1 MAIIRYDRG
10 TSAVPKAPVARVTPA
25 RAPRRGAPAQSPMRP
40 VFQQKPQLPGDTDAG
55 TNDAGGFVI
64 DTPSFGSTGGGGAST
79 AAGVNTSYKVATDK
93 ATAARNK
100 QQAAYIRQILGLKPG
115 ENPAAGAYDQSITDL
130 LGKVDTE
137 ETRQLGDVRSL
148 YGTVGT
154 GGAKGTGLRGDV
166 QTAYGTAS
174 GQVTAGYDALRT
186 WLQNNAPRAYANTPI
201 ATATPVDNAL
211 AAYQRAQGVSSAP
224 VDAQVAAMNVAAGGG
239 ASNYNNLLNVLRA
252 AETSNQQS
260 RLAEEGMSRLATGNA
275 LTAAQTAALANLAT
289 QQATAENAVRGQFG
303 QTRLSAEQSRIQ
315 RRTALED
322 ALRALV
328 GY

>member
-1 MAIIRYDRG
+1 MAIIKYDKGAGVPRG
-10 TSAVPKAPVARVTPA
+10 AGRSVTPARVTPA
-25 RAPRRGAPAQSPMRP
+25 RARPALGP
-40 VFQQKPQLPGDTDAG
+40 KPQLPGDTTAG
-55 TNDAGGFVI
+55 ESDAGGFVI
-64 DTPSFGSTGGGGAST
+64 GTPSFGSTGGGGAAST
-79 AAGVNTSYKVATDK
+79 SASINTRYKAATDK
-93 ATAARNK
+93 AAAARNRR
-100 QQAAYIRQILGLKPG
+100 QAEYIRGLLGLAPG
-115 ENPAAGAYDQSITDL
+115 ATPAAGAYDQSITDL
-130 LGKVDTE
+130 LGKVDAE
-137 ETRQLGDVRSL
+137 EARQLTDVRNL

-154 GGAKGTGLRGDV
+154 GGAAGTGLRGDI
-166 QTAYGTAS
+166 QKAYGTAT

-186 WLQNNAPRAYANTPI
+186 WLQNNAPRAYASAPR

-239 ASNYNNLLNVLRA
+239 ASNYNNLLGVLA
-252 AETSNQQS
+252 AASNAAQES
-260 RLAEEGMSRLATGNA
+260 RLAEEGMARLGTGNV

>member
-1 MAIIRYDRG
+1 MAIIKYNKG
-10 TSAVPKAPVARVTPA
+10 MPAVPKAPAIPKQPA
-25 RAPRRGAPAQSPMRP
+25 RQTTRRGAPTRVTPRIVPAN
-40 VFQQKPQLPGDTDAG
+40 QQDTDTG
-55 TNDAGGFVI
+55 TADAGGFVI
-64 DTPSFGSTGGGGAST
+64 GTPSFGSTGGGAAST
-79 AAGVNTSYKVATDK
+79 SAAINTKYKTDTDK
-93 ATAARNK
+93 AAAGRNRR
-100 QQAAYIRQILGLKPG
+100 QAEYIRKILGLKEG
-115 ENPAAGAYDQSITDL
+115 ENPAAGAYDQAITDL
-130 LGKVDTE
+130 LGKVNAE

-154 GGAKGTGLRGDV
+154 NGAAGTGLRGDV
-166 QTAYGTAS
+166 QTRYGTAT

-186 WLQNNAPRAYANTPI
+186 WLNKNAPKAYAEARA

-239 ASNYNNLLNVLRA
+239 AANYNNLLTVLRA
-252 AETSNQQS
+252 AETSNQES

>member
-1 MAIIRYDRG
+1 MAIIKYGKGASAPATAGRG
-10 TSAVPKAPVARVTPA
+10 MTPARTTRATPARVTPA
-25 RAPRRGAPAQSPMRP
+25 RG
-40 VFQQKPQLPGDTDAG
+40 QKPQLPGDVDAG
-55 TNDAGGFVI
+55 AGDAGGFVI
-64 DTPSFGSTGGGGAST
+64 NAPSFGSTGGGTGGAST
-79 AAGVNTSYKVATDK
+79 TNAKITTGYKVATDK
-93 ATAARNK
+93 AAAARNRS
-100 QQAAYIRQILGLKPG
+100 QAAYIRQMLGLAPG
-115 ENPAAGAYDQSITDL
+115 QNPAVGAYDQSITDL

-137 ETRQLGDVRSL
+137 EARQLGDVRSL

-154 GGAKGTGLRGDV
+154 GGAAGTGLRGDV
-166 QTAYGTAS
+166 QKAYGTAT

-186 WLQNNAPRAYANTPI
+186 WLQNNAPRAYANAPR

-239 ASNYNNLLNVLRA
+239 ASNYNNLLGVLA
-252 AETSNQQS
+252 AASNAAQES
-260 RLAEEGMSRLATGNA
+260 RLAEEGMARLGTGNA

-303 QTRLSAEQSRIQ
+303 QTRLSAEQARIQ
-315 RRTALED
+315 RQQGLED
-322 ALRALV
+322 LLRGLV

>member
-10 TSAVPKAPVARVTPA
+10 MPAVPKAPAIPKAPA
-25 RAPRRGAPAQSPMRP
+25 RQTTRRGAPTRATPRIVPANQS
-40 VFQQKPQLPGDTDAG
+40 DTDAG
-55 TNDAGGFVI
+55 TNDAGGFQI
-64 DTPSFGSTGGGGAST
+64 GGITFGGSGGGGAGS
-79 AAGVNTSYKVATDK
+79 AAGINTSYKVATDK
-93 ATAARNK
+93 ATAARNR

-137 ETRQLGDVRSL
+137 ENRQLGDVRSL

-154 GGAKGTGLRGDV
+154 NGAAGTGLRGDV
-166 QTAYGTAS
+166 QTRYATAT
-174 GQVTAGYDALRT
+174 GQATAGYDALRS
-186 WLQNNAPRAYANTPI
+186 WLNANAPRAYASAPA

-239 ASNYNNLLNVLRA
+239 AANYNNLLGVLRA
-252 AETSNQQS
+252 AETSNQNS

-289 QQATAENAVRGQFG
+289 QQATAESAVRGQFG
-303 QTRLSAEQSRIQ
+303 QTRLTAEQARIQ